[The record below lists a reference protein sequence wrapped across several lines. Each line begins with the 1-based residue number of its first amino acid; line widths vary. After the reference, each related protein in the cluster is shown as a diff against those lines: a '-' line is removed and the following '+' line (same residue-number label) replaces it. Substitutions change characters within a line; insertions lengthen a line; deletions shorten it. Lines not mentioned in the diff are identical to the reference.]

1 MALNWEKRSVRLLIA
16 ESNGRHFRLEKNQA
30 ANNTAGYTVREV
42 TAQFRDLRVARVG
55 KLAEAKA
62 LAEKWANGEA
72 PSEPIRKVGG
82 TRVRDLT
89 LGLGT
94 RK

>member
-1 MALNWEKRSVRLLIA
+1 MALNWEKRSVRLLVA

-42 TAQFRDLRVARVG
+42 TAQFRDLQVAQATRMVDA
-55 KLAEAKA
+55 KRLAE
-62 LAEKWANGEA
+62 EWVNGEQ
-72 PSEPIRKVGG
+72 PDISLKRDSG
-82 TRVRDLT
+82 TRIRDLT